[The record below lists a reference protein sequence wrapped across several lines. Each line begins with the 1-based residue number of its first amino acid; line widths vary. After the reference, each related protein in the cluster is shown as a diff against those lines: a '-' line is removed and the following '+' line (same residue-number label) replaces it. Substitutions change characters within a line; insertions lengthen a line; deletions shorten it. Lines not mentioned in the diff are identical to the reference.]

1 MPLGRFSDPVKVTV
15 SLCCKTLWDE
25 RIPNWVETLVCNCL
39 IPFCFIQ
46 EKERERCCGSDDHRV
61 SSGIFTDEI
70 EWHGVQYSGWF
81 HWTRRLGSSS
91 IVFLVFC
98 NAADGIRVRGAF
110 VVSDVPSPFCTEPAI
125 VGANK
130 TSLPSDRFHWTKDTV
145 WKYVLYNP
153 GMGKGSCQQYLCLF
167 SIRATHQKTTL
178 DKMQWSCQ
186 GPRCDSTFFPLI
198 VAFCVLV
205 IKNNNG
211 LLSPTLAGSQAGTI
225 RGRLIGRTGWGI
237 CWRRHGP

>member
-1 MPLGRFSDPVKVTV
+1 MLRFRRPQSFICDIHRWDWVTWGSIFRMIPLDAPIG
-15 SLCCKTLWDE
+15 
-25 RIPNWVETLVCNCL
+25 L
-39 IPFCFIQ
+39 ILHCF
-46 EKERERCCGSDDHRV
+46 
-61 SSGIFTDEI
+61 F
-70 EWHGVQYSGWF
+70 
-81 HWTRRLGSSS
+81 
-91 IVFLVFC
+91 VFC